1 MVQKLLRVERGNVV
15 LRVPDYDVQRFID
28 QGYNLVDEDGNIIQA
43 SVPRD
48 LGTLQKMYTEHIE
61 EIKRLKAEVEK
72 LQSKLVEKETENE
85 VVEKPKRTRAKK
97 SE

>member
-28 QGYNLVDEDGNIIQA
+28 QGYNLVDEKGNIIQA

-48 LGTLQKMYTEHIE
+48 LGTLQKLYTEHVE
-61 EIKRLKAEVEK
+61 EIKRLKAELEELK
-72 LQSKLVEKETENE
+72 SSKAEDE
-85 VVEKPKRTRAKK
+85 VVEKPKRTRTKK

>member
-1 MVQKLLRVERGNVV
+1 MAQKLLRVERGNVV

-28 QGYNLVDEDGNIIQA
+28 QGYNLVDEKGNVIQA

-61 EIKRLKAEVEK
+61 EIKQLKAEIEE
-72 LQSKLVEKETENE
+72 LQSKLAEKETEEE
-85 VVEKPKRTRAKK
+85 VAEKPKRTRAKK